1 MLSRVQFYKRKEWY
15 KVRAQALKRDQY
27 RCRFCG
33 CSVREKGQAH
43 VDHIKRRTT
52 HPHLALTL
60 HNLQTLCS
68 NCHNSVKK
76 RDEAN
81 PNRGVN
87 ADGTP
92 MSIDS
97 AWYSR

>member
-1 MLSRVQFYKRKEWY
+1 MLDRTQFYKQKAWY
-15 KVRAQALKRDQY
+15 KLRAQALKRDCY
-27 RCRFCG
+27 CCRFCG
-33 CSVREKGQAH
+33 TSVREKGQAH

-52 HPHLALTL
+52 HPNLALVL

-68 NCHNSVKK
+68 NCHNSVKR

-87 ADGTP
+87 IDGTP
-92 MSIDS
+92 MAIDS
-97 AWYSR
+97 QWYSK